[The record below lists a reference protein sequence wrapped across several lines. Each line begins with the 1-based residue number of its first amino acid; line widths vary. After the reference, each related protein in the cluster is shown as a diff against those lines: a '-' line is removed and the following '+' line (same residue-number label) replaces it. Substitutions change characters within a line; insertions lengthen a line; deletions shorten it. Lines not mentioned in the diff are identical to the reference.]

1 LRLTSRHARVHA
13 HGLREFTTS
22 KYMMHPIALLDNEKG
37 NRQRSIERLTEMH
50 ERTPQQRALKIDN
63 PMWKTHGQKP

>member
-1 LRLTSRHARVHA
+1 MV
-13 HGLREFTTS
+13 
-22 KYMMHPIALLDNEKG
+22 HPIALLDNEKG

-50 ERTPQQRALKIDN
+50 ERTPQQRTLKIDD

>member
-1 LRLTSRHARVHA
+1 
-13 HGLREFTTS
+13 
-22 KYMMHPIALLDNEKG
+22 MMHPIALLDNEKG

-50 ERTPQQRALKIDN
+50 ERTPQQRALKIDD